1 MKLEACE
8 LCPRRCGRRPG
19 FCGAGL
25 SPRVFR
31 WGPHFGEEPPITGER
46 GSGCVFFSRCTM
58 KCVYCQNSPWSWG
71 GEGRDISVEELVGIL
86 RDMATKDRV
95 DNWNLVS
102 PTPYLP
108 FVREAV
114 ASLRREGVSLPV
126 VWNSSGYERVETLE
140 EYSDLCDW
148 ALFDLRYANDA
159 TAQRYSSAPGYVAA
173 ARAALK
179 WAWEKRGPGN
189 GERGTGGLVVRILV
203 LPGHADEAIESLA
216 WIASELSSEVPVSV
230 MSQYTPAYRAA
241 SLPPLDRTVTKE
253 EYDSVA
259 AAAADFGFVNGWV
272 QGMEAADPKLALL
285 GENMTE
291 GYGAV
296 ANNML

>member
-1 MKLEACE
+1 MSLGACE

-31 WGPHFGEEPPITGER
+31 WGPHFGEEPPITGKR

-71 GEGRDISVEELVGIL
+71 GEGRDVSVEELAGIM
-86 RDMATKDRV
+86 RDMAVKDRV
-95 DNWNLVS
+95 ENWNLVS

-108 FVREAV
+108 QMREAV
-114 ASLRREGVSLPV
+114 SSLRREGVSLPV

-140 EYSDLCDW
+140 EYADLCDW

-173 ARAALK
+173 ARAALR
-179 WAWEKRGPGN
+179 WAFAHSR
-189 GERGTGGLVVRILV
+189 LIVRVLV
-203 LPGHADEAIESLA
+203 LPGLADEAVESLA

-272 QGMEAADPKLALL
+272 QGMEAADPRLALL

-296 ANNML
+296 TNNML

>member
-8 LCPRRCGRRPG
+8 LCPRRCGKRPG

-71 GEGRDISVEELVGIL
+71 GEGRDISVEELARIM
-86 RDMATKDRV
+86 RDMAVKDRV

-148 ALFDLRYANDA
+148 ALFDLRYASDA

-179 WAWEKRGPGN
+179 WAFANSR
-189 GERGTGGLVVRILV
+189 LIVRVLV
-203 LPGHADEAIESLA
+203 LPGLADEAVESLA

-230 MSQYTPAYRAA
+230 MSQYTPAHRAV

-285 GENMTE
+285 GENMAG

-296 ANNML
+296 SNNML

>member
-8 LCPRRCGRRPG
+8 LCPRRCGKRPG

-71 GEGRDISVEELVGIL
+71 GEGRDISVGELAGIM
-86 RDMATKDRV
+86 RDMAVKDRV
-95 DNWNLVS
+95 ENWNLVS

-179 WAWEKRGPGN
+179 WAFAHSR
-189 GERGTGGLVVRILV
+189 LIVRVLV
-203 LPGHADEAIESLA
+203 LPGLADEAIESLV

-259 AAAADFGFVNGWV
+259 AAAADFGFENGWV
-272 QGMEAADPKLALL
+272 QGLEAADPKLALL

>member
-1 MKLEACE
+1 MNIEACE
-8 LCPRRCGRRPG
+8 LCPRRCGKRPG

-71 GEGRDISVEELVGIL
+71 GEGRDISVDELARIM
-86 RDMATKDRV
+86 RDMAVKDRV
-95 DNWNLVS
+95 ENWNLVS

-114 ASLRREGVSLPV
+114 ASLRLEGVSLPV

-148 ALFDLRYANDA
+148 ALFDLRYASDA

-179 WAWEKRGPGN
+179 WAFANSR
-189 GERGTGGLVVRILV
+189 LIVRVLV
-203 LPGHADEAIESLA
+203 LPGLADEAVESLA

-230 MSQYTPAYRAA
+230 MSQYTPAHRAV

-272 QGMEAADPKLALL
+272 QGLEAADPKLALL